1 MTKTELKKYLLELK
15 NWYLGTENEIDRYK
29 IQKEIEKIEKIIE
42 YLNEDL
48 RVAINPIEK
57 YQVVKEKSII
67 QKLWGA
73 IAKIN
78 KKN

>member
-1 MTKTELKKYLLELK
+1 
-15 NWYLGTENEIDRYK
+15 
-29 IQKEIEKIEKIIE
+29 
-42 YLNEDL
+42 LNEDL